1 MTLIDK
7 IKSYVELWQMILP
20 HVPAPEPVQL
30 NMWLVM
36 YPERIVEAGIQRASQ
51 KYREALF
58 PDPDPQMVYRYGEA
72 GSDGTKNGDGHILC
86 NVTNGCGPARP
97 VRRRRPSGTSQ
108 VVRPN
113 TRSTTG
119 QRGNC

>member
-58 PDPDPQMVYRYGEA
+58 PDPDPQMVYRYA
-72 GSDGTKNGDGHILC
+72 GGVMKNQLPMLTEKQAAMAQRMETDTSCATSRMDVAPRGQSDGADRQE
-86 NVTNGCGPARP
+86 P
-97 VRRRRPSGTSQ
+97 RR
-108 VVRPN
+108 
-113 TRSTTG
+113 
-119 QRGNC
+119 